1 MPNRIAGVVLHQYV
15 NGNLITV
22 MQPEAKIQVTMKT
35 QRLRMESSRPTSEKK
50 EGSPDV
56 GE

>member
-1 MPNRIAGVVLHQYV
+1 MPIKIADVVLHQYV

-35 QRLRMESSRPTSEKK
+35 QRLHMESSRPTSEKK

-56 GE
+56 GK